1 MASRT
6 EYSKGMLSGVLKQTE
21 TDGINDY
28 VQSVSD
34 EYGVVFC
41 RPETETVISA
51 YSAYVNVDGSAG
63 DQANILRLPSQITAI
78 DCVQADDNRLV
89 DVYTLSGLLL
99 RRGVEMRKA
108 TESLEKGVYVINNQ
122 KVYVK

>member
-1 MASRT
+1 M
-6 EYSKGMLSGVLKQTE
+6 
-21 TDGINDY
+21 
-28 VQSVSD
+28 
-34 EYGVVFC
+34 
-41 RPETETVISA
+41 
-51 YSAYVNVDGSAG
+51 DGSAG
-63 DQANILRLPSQITAI
+63 DQANILRLSSQITAI